1 MKIRLLIPG
10 LLVSVPTFAWQ
21 PQTSDIIF
29 QISRS
34 SQSKAI
40 QLATHSDYSH
50 TGMLVIRN
58 KQPYVFEAVGPVK
71 YTPLKQWI
79 AHGEKG
85 KYVVRRVEG
94 GLSVEQQQKL
104 AQTAKRYLGKPYDS
118 SFSWSDDR
126 QYCSEVVWKVYQNA
140 LGMRVG
146 EQQKLKEFDLS
157 NPLVQAKLKERYGK
171 NIPLEETVVS
181 PQAVFDAPQL
191 TTVAKEWPLFSWYYD
206 QNSGTKKAPCGA
218 FFGNPV
224 LFAAR
229 DVETLV
235 EAVNTATGSNI
246 TLFASEERVALAAHV
261 EVQVMTNGGADF
273 HYVTARAASSNF
285 FVFRV
290 NIFFHGKTS
299 V

>member
-1 MKIRLLIPG
+1 M
-10 LLVSVPTFAWQ
+10 
-21 PQTSDIIF
+21 
-29 QISRS
+29 
-34 SQSKAI
+34 
-40 QLATHSDYSH
+40 
-50 TGMLVIRN
+50 
-58 KQPYVFEAVGPVK
+58 
-71 YTPLKQWI
+71 
-79 AHGEKG
+79 
-85 KYVVRRVEG
+85 VVLFGGGVEG
-94 GLSVEQQQKL
+94 
-104 AQTAKRYLGKPYDS
+104 
-118 SFSWSDDR
+118 F
-126 QYCSEVVWKVYQNA
+126 NA
-140 LGMRVG
+140 LECKRVG

-181 PQAVFDAPQL
+181 PQAVSMRHNS
-191 TTVAKEWPLFSWYYD
+191 PLSPKNGRCFRGDHD

-261 EVQVMTNGGADF
+261 EVQVTTNGGADF

-290 NIFFHGKTS
+290 PWENLGLRPRRFSSPNARHHAMLK

>member
-1 MKIRLLIPG
+1 L
-10 LLVSVPTFAWQ
+10 
-21 PQTSDIIF
+21 
-29 QISRS
+29 
-34 SQSKAI
+34 
-40 QLATHSDYSH
+40 
-50 TGMLVIRN
+50 
-58 KQPYVFEAVGPVK
+58 
-71 YTPLKQWI
+71 
-79 AHGEKG
+79 
-85 KYVVRRVEG
+85 
-94 GLSVEQQQKL
+94 
-104 AQTAKRYLGKPYDS
+104 
-118 SFSWSDDR
+118 
-126 QYCSEVVWKVYQNA
+126 
-140 LGMRVG
+140 
-146 EQQKLKEFDLS
+146 
-157 NPLVQAKLKERYGK
+157 
-171 NIPLEETVVS
+171 
-181 PQAVFDAPQL
+181 
-191 TTVAKEWPLFSWYYD
+191 
-206 QNSGTKKAPCGA
+206 SGTKKAPCGA

>member
-1 MKIRLLIPG
+1 MKNRLLILS
-10 LLVSVPTFAWQ
+10 LLVSVPAFAWQ
-21 PQTSDIIF
+21 PQTGDIIF

-40 QLATHSDYSH
+40 QLATHTDYSH

-58 KQPYVFEAVGPVK
+58 KKPYVFEAVGPVK

-104 AQTAKRYLGKPYDS
+104 AQTAKRYLGKPYDF

-157 NPLVQAKLKERYGK
+157 SPQVQAKLKERYGK
-171 NIPLEETVVS
+171 NIPLEETVATS
-181 PQAVFDAPQL
+181 RFRCATTHHGRQRMAAVFVVIRPKFRHKKSA
-191 TTVAKEWPLFSWYYD
+191 VRRFFRK
-206 QNSGTKKAPCGA
+206 SGLICCPGC
-218 FFGNPV
+218 
-224 LFAAR
+224 
-229 DVETLV
+229 
-235 EAVNTATGSNI
+235 
-246 TLFASEERVALAAHV
+246 
-261 EVQVMTNGGADF
+261 
-273 HYVTARAASSNF
+273 
-285 FVFRV
+285 
-290 NIFFHGKTS
+290 
-299 V
+299 